1 MSKVGSEKP
10 KLKKK
15 KNQKNPAVHVKSR
28 LGKTEIEKKRV
39 VDVKSRIGTTEMEK
53 IKKSVLV
60 LS

>member
-1 MSKVGSEKP
+1 LLILKVGSEKP

-15 KNQKNPAVHVKSR
+15 PTVHVKSR
-28 LGKTEIEKKRV
+28 LEKTEIEKKRV
-39 VDVKSRIGTTEMEK
+39 VDVKSRIGTTEIEK